1 MILKSSWINVVITHT
16 NKMFVFYVPNELI
29 DYQQNV
35 LSKFNISLFY
45 TDGDNFNNPRIQWGN
60 LKSELKNAGLYRIKF
75 DILEPTNIL
84 NNKLDEYIQLTNVY
98 KMSF

>member
-1 MILKSSWINVVITHT
+1 MILKSSWTNFVVTHT
-16 NKMFVFYVPNELI
+16 NKMFVFYLPNELI
-29 DYQQNV
+29 DYQEKV

-45 TDGDNFNNPRIQWGN
+45 LDGDNFNNPRIQWSN

-75 DILEPTNIL
+75 NILEPMNIL
-84 NNKLDEYIQLTNVY
+84 NNNVNEYIQLTNVY